1 MDRLFSL
8 YHDAVQQLV
17 SGLAWTWIPQH
28 VVYRISIFLLAVDL
42 LQDFWMEPLTAIDME
57 FVILLSLVAASIC
70 FSLSFLVASLSSS
83 SSSDNDSS
91 AAVALAG
98 MVSLFLVELLVPVTM
113 IGGTVMCCLGYV
125 TGETAFVLILAVWI
139 TSTYSSD
146 IVRQTV
152 YPSLG
157 HG

>member
-1 MDRLFSL
+1 MDRLSSL
-8 YHDAVQQLV
+8 FHDAGQQLV
-17 SGLAWTWIPQH
+17 SGLAWTWIPPH

-83 SSSDNDSS
+83 SADNDSS

-125 TGETAFVLILAVWI
+125 TGETAFVLIIAVWI
-139 TSTYSSD
+139 TSTCSSD

-157 HG
+157 NG